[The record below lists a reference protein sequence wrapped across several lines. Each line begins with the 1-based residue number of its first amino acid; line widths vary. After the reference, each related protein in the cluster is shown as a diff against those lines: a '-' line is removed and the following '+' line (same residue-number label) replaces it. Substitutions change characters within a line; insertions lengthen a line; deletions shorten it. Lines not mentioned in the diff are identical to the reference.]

1 MAQTAFTTAS
11 FPLREVVA
19 MQTRLLAIAA
29 VVECIAGVAF
39 VVVPGRIIALLLGAE
54 PHVQG
59 EMIGRVAGV
68 ALFALGAACAGAAAD
83 TGGAAQAW
91 TVAAITFYNLGAG
104 MLLLLYASGGEARG
118 PVVWAIG
125 ALHLVFAGALAS
137 HAVRR
142 HAHG

>member
-1 MAQTAFTTAS
+1 
-11 FPLREVVA
+11 

-29 VVECIAGVAF
+29 VVECIAGVAL
-39 VVVPGRIIALLLGAE
+39 VVLPGRIIALLLGGE
-54 PHVQG
+54 PHVPS

-83 TGGAAQAW
+83 TGGTAQTA

-104 MLLLLYASGGEARG
+104 VLLLLYAFGGEARG
-118 PVVWAIG
+118 VVVWAIG
-125 ALHLVFAGALAS
+125 GLHFAFAAALAS